1 MINVND
7 IKNGMTLIIEGNI
20 YQVVEFLHVKPGK
33 GSAFMKTK
41 LKNMRTGGTVERT
54 FNTNVKFEKANIT
67 RSNVQYLYNTGD
79 TYYFMN
85 METYEQLELSSEQ
98 VGDDKYYLIEN
109 STVDVVQYEGELLG
123 IVLPDKVEFTV
134 TQTEPAVKGN
144 TTNNALKDAY
154 VETGL
159 LVRVPLF
166 IEQGEK
172 ILVTTADGK
181 YSSKA

>member
-7 IKNGMTLIIEGNI
+7 IKNGMTLMIEGNI

-54 FNTNVKFEKANIT
+54 FNTNVKFEKANIS

-79 TYYFMN
+79 TYFFMDMN
-85 METYEQLELSSEQ
+85 TYEQLELTADQ
-98 VGDDKYYLIEN
+98 VGADKKYLLEN
-109 STVDVVQYEGELLG
+109 MMVDVVMFEGELLG
-123 IVLPDKVEFTV
+123 LILPDKIEFTV
-134 TQTEPAVKGN
+134 VETEPAVKGN

-181 YSSKA
+181 YSSRA

>member
-7 IKNGMTLIIEGNI
+7 IKNGMTLMIEGNI

-41 LKNMRTGGTVERT
+41 LKNMRTGGIVERT

-79 TYYFMN
+79 TYCFMN
-85 METYEQLELSSEQ
+85 METYEQLELTEAQ
-98 VGDDKYYLIEN
+98 IGDDKYYLIEN
-109 STVDVVQYEGELLG
+109 CNVDLVQFEGELLG
-123 IVLPDKVEFTV
+123 LILPDKVEFTV
-134 TQTEPAVKGN
+134 AETEPAVKGN

-154 VETGL
+154 TETGL
-159 LVRVPLF
+159 LVKVPLF

-172 ILVTTADGK
+172 ILVTSADGK
-181 YSSKA
+181 YSSRA

>member
-1 MINVND
+1 MIEVND
-7 IKNGMTLIIEGNI
+7 IKNGMTLIIEGNL
-20 YQVVEFLHVKPGK
+20 YQIVEFLHVKPGK

-41 LKNMRTGGTVERT
+41 LKNLRTGGTIERT
-54 FNTNVKFEKANIT
+54 FNTNVKFEKANIQ
-67 RSNVQYLYNTGD
+67 RSSVQYLYNTGVI
-79 TYYFMN
+79 YYFMN
-85 METYEQLELSSEQ
+85 METYEQLELTADQ

-109 STVDVVQYEGELLG
+109 MMVDIVQYQGELLG
-123 IVLPDKVEFTV
+123 LNLPDKIEFTV
-134 TQTEPAVKGN
+134 VQTEPAVKGN
-144 TTNNALKDAY
+144 TTNNAQKDAY

-181 YSSKA
+181 YSSRA